1 MTASSP
7 SAIPRL
13 DFSDDDVTF
22 FTIGDAAFF
31 PGVAG
36 LINSLR
42 LLGYAQRIVV
52 ADCGFSPTQR
62 DLLAP
67 HATLVPLSRADVKNP
82 QQYKAFPHLL
92 RPRGTV
98 AIVDS
103 DIIVTDSID
112 DMLSSARAG
121 KICVFPDPEEHR
133 WFAQW
138 ESVFALA
145 APPRRQTYVNSGF
158 EVFSTT
164 HWPALLGRW
173 WQACERIFPQ
183 PTIREGA
190 ARDDPTSQSDQDA
203 LNALLM
209 SEFPADA
216 IAFQPANAM
225 AFRWDFER
233 VHVEDE
239 RTLGCEFKGT
249 SVVALHAVAGPKPW
263 QSRASGE
270 ATPRNAYVRLLRRLL
285 TGDDATVRVPPDH
298 LPRWLR
304 RGRVAA
310 WTFVARGCARSLR
323 SRLPRGTGV
332 IARARKLARRPKA

>member
-62 DLLAP
+62 DLLSP

-103 DIIVTDSID
+103 DIIITDSID
-112 DMLSSARAG
+112 DMLASARAG

-190 ARDDPTSQSDQDA
+190 ARDNPTSQSDQDA

-209 SEFPADA
+209 SEFPAGA
-216 IAFQPANAM
+216 LAPQAKNREV
-225 AFRWDFER
+225 FRWDFER
-233 VHVEDE
+233 VRVRDAASLH
-239 RTLGCEFKGT
+239 CEFEGT
-249 SVVALHAVAGPKPW
+249 RVAVLHAIAGPKPW
-263 QSRASGE
+263 QRGAWHE
-270 ATPRNAYVRLLRRLL
+270 ATRRNAYMRLFRRLL
-285 TGDDATVRVPPDH
+285 TGDDVAVRVPPGE
-298 LPRWLR
+298 LPPWLR
-304 RGRVAA
+304 RGVVGRLSFEGLGAMRAA
-310 WTFVARGCARSLR
+310 RA
-323 SRLPRGTGV
+323 RLPRNTGV